1 MYSYLTLHPHAVT
14 HRFLAIDCESIP
26 LTIIAQLA
34 YFRQYMLSSI
44 FCLNFEKFKGS
55 SFDEDVSFRSQKAN
69 SLLETLREEIS
80 LQINQEK
87 FKNSIIF
94 CRAIK
99 LNFANDLQKFLHANV
114 STQKHWMTLSK
125 KPPSG

>member
-1 MYSYLTLHPHAVT
+1 MHSKIPL
-14 HRFLAIDCESIP
+14 P

-69 SLLETLREEIS
+69 SLLDTSGRNFS
-80 LQINQEK
+80 PNQSGK
-87 FKNSIIF
+87 V
-94 CRAIK
+94 
-99 LNFANDLQKFLHANV
+99 QKFNNF
-114 STQKHWMTLSK
+114 LSSHK
-125 KPPSG
+125 IEFC